1 MCSDIPLQSVAMVT
15 SSPSSSA
22 VVSPPVSP
30 QKPKHSDISSVCSD
44 TTSTSSCDDDDILSP
59 DIPLCDMDSILN
71 ILRTEIPSIVTD
83 IRTCE
88 KPD

>member
-1 MCSDIPLQSVAMVT
+1 MLTPNTSTATYISVAMVT

-44 TTSTSSCDDDDILSP
+44 TTSSCDDDDILST
-59 DIPLCDMDSILN
+59 DIPFCDMDSILN
-71 ILRTEIPSIVTD
+71 ILWIEI
-83 IRTCE
+83 
-88 KPD
+88 